1 MPRPK
6 GSKNYKTLQKEK
18 EMLAER
24 EINSVGSVADK
35 IIQEQKK
42 GRGRPKGSV
51 NKKPKKEEPKEL
63 MTFEDVR
70 TEKDLERYVQE
81 QSTTSAFKDK
91 QIKATIYNTLRERL
105 CNENSGGIAFYQE
118 FIENYLTEARR
129 DPTSAPAQ
137 LLAKTIFKEDI
148 LNALDEQVE
157 SAYAREQDFLE
168 YRLIKTM
175 FDKQRDVFLDDFV
188 RRKVIICSRRAGK
201 TETVKRMLN
210 KCCSKEKS
218 PCCYINLT
226 FENAINQVYD
236 DTLKL
241 ADSIGLKV
249 EKSSKSDGFILFANK
264 SSITFRG
271 NNSIAETEKLR
282 GFKYRLVIVDEAQ
295 SQRNLKYLIDDVIS
309 PLLLDYTDSQL
320 IVQGTPPRYSGSYF
334 EEMYNQAR
342 SKKDPKMKAYNWSML
357 ENPFLENIEEE
368 IKNICARKGL
378 TLESP
383 LIQREY
389 LGKIVYDTEAQVFYD
404 YKTYQELVDFQPT
417 HIAIGVDYGFADNN
431 AIIALAY
438 NVRQKKAYVIEERKF
453 NKAPVS
459 DIILQTR
466 EVYQNAIT
474 FGKAKNPNFK
484 QNNVNIFCDTNEKSI
499 TFELSVTYGLP
510 AYNAYKYDRDLAL
523 HTLADD
529 CRLGMIT
536 VKHGGALEDEFGK
549 ILYKRNEDT
558 DELTG
563 EIDNNIYHPDA
574 TMALLYA
581 SRQFYFDIGSR
592 VGGVANKSDFE
603 KEQDDSG
610 ARYYQGPIAS
620 LQQEYNDRFTKE
632 QDDNGVVWEEFE
644 T

>member
-6 GSKNYKTLQKEK
+6 GSKNKKTLQKER
-18 EMLAER
+18 EMLDER
-24 EINSVGSVADK
+24 QLVKKDTVMKFKDVQTVQDLDTFI
-35 IIQEQKK
+35 EQ
-42 GRGRPKGSV
+42 R
-51 NKKPKKEEPKEL
+51 
-63 MTFEDVR
+63 
-70 TEKDLERYVQE
+70 KDTKDFV
-81 QSTTSAFKDK
+81 DK
-91 QIKATIYNTLRERL
+91 QIKATIYSTLRERL
-105 CNENSGGIAFYQE
+105 THQGMGGVAFYQE
-118 FIENYLTEARR
+118 FIDNYLTEARR

-137 LLAKTIFKEDI
+137 LIAKTIFKEDI

-175 FDKQRDVFLDDFV
+175 FDKQRDIFLDDFV
-188 RRKVIICSRRAGK
+188 RRKIIICSRRAGK

-241 ADSIGLKV
+241 SETIGLKI
-249 EKSSKSDGFILFANK
+249 EKASKAEGFIQFTNK
-264 SSITFRG
+264 STITFRG

-334 EEMYNQAR
+334 EEMFNQAL
-342 SKKDPKMKAYNWSML
+342 SKKDPKCKAYNWSML
-357 ENPFLENIEEE
+357 DNPFLENIEEE
-368 IKNICARKGL
+368 IKAICARKGL

-404 YKTYQELVDFQPT
+404 YKTYHDLADFQPT

-438 NVRQKKAYVIEERKF
+438 NVRTKKAYTIEERKF

-466 EVYQNAIT
+466 QVYDNAIQ

-499 TFELSVTYGLP
+499 TFELAVTYGLP
-510 AYNAYKYDRDLAL
+510 AYNAYKYDKDLAL

-529 CRLGMIT
+529 CRMGMIT
-536 VKHGGALEDEFGK
+536 VKHGGVLEDEFGK

-563 EIDNNIYHPDA
+563 TIDDSIYHPDA

-592 VGGVANKSDFE
+592 VGGVANKADFE
-603 KEQDDSG
+603 KAEESG
-610 ARYYQGPIAS
+610 ARFYAGPIAS
-620 LQQEYNDRFTKE
+620 LQQEYQDKFNKE
-632 QDDNGVVWEEFE
+632 QNDNGIIWEEFE

>member
-18 EMLAER
+18 EMLRER
-24 EINSVGSVADK
+24 EINPVGPTTVQVVA
-35 IIQEQKK
+35 ETKK
-42 GRGRPKGSV
+42 KGRPKGSK
-51 NKKPKKEEPKEL
+51 NKTETPKEL
-63 MTFEDVR
+63 MTFKDVR
-70 TEKDLERYVQE
+70 TEKDLEQYVKDQK
-81 QSTTSAFKDK
+81 TTSAFKDK

-105 CNENSGGIAFYQE
+105 TDESRSGVAFYQD
-118 FIENYLTEARR
+118 FIDNYLTEARR

-137 LLAKTIFKEDI
+137 LIAKTIFKEDI

-157 SAYAREQDFLE
+157 SAYAREKDFLE

-175 FDKQRDVFLDDFV
+175 FDKQRDIFLDDYV
-188 RRKVIICSRRAGK
+188 RRKIIICSRRAGK

-210 KCCSKEKS
+210 KVASKEKS

-241 ADSIGLKV
+241 SETIGLKV
-249 EKSSKSDGFILFANK
+249 EKSSKADGFILYANG

-271 NNSIAETEKLR
+271 NNSISETEKLR

-320 IVQGTPPRYSGSYF
+320 MVQGTPPRYSGSYF
-334 EEMYNQAR
+334 EELYNQALGR
-342 SKKDPKMKAYNWSML
+342 KDPKCKAYNWSML
-357 ENPFLENIEEE
+357 DNPFLENIEEE

-378 TLESP
+378 TLDSP

-404 YKTYQELVDFQPT
+404 YKTYQELDFQPT

-438 NVRQKKAYVIEERKF
+438 NVKQRKAYTIEERKF

-466 EVYQNAIT
+466 EVYDNAIM
-474 FGKAKNPNFK
+474 FGKTHNPNFK

-563 EIDNNIYHPDA
+563 TIDNDIYHPDA

-592 VGGVANKSDFE
+592 VGGVANKADFE
-603 KEQDDSG
+603 KIDDSS

-620 LQQEYNDRFTKE
+620 LQEEYKE
-632 QDDNGVVWEEFE
+632 RVEREQTDNGVVWEEFDI
-644 T
+644 

>member
-6 GSKNYKTLQKEK
+6 GSKNKKTLQKEK
-18 EMLAER
+18 AMVEER
-24 EINSVGSVADK
+24 EKVYNNRELAI
-35 IIQEQKK
+35 KK
-42 GRGRPKGSV
+42 FSQ
-51 NKKPKKEEPKEL
+51 
-63 MTFEDVR
+63 VR
-70 TEKDLERYVQE
+70 TVEELDKFIDENK
-81 QSTTSAFKDK
+81 STKGFMDK
-91 QIKATIYNTLRERL
+91 QIKATLYATLRERL
-105 CNENSGGIAFYQE
+105 TDSSNSGMAFYQE
-118 FIENYLTEARR
+118 FIDNYLNEARR

-137 LLAKTIFKEDI
+137 VIAKTIFKEDI

-157 SAYAREQDFLE
+157 RAYARERDFLE

-188 RRKVIICSRRAGK
+188 RRKIIICSRRAGK

-210 KCCSKEKS
+210 KCCAKEKS

-236 DTLKL
+236 DTLSL
-241 ADSIGLKV
+241 SETIGLKV
-249 EKSSKSDGFILFANK
+249 EKSSKADGFIQFTNG
-264 SSITFRG
+264 STITFRG
-271 NNSIAETEKLR
+271 NNNINETEKLR

-334 EEMYNQAR
+334 EELYNQALT
-342 SKKDPKMKAYNWSML
+342 KKDPKCKAYNWSML

-378 TLESP
+378 TLDAP

-389 LGKIVYDTEAQVFYD
+389 LGKIVYDTEAQVFKD
-404 YKTYQELVDFQPT
+404 YKTYVDIDFQPT
-417 HIAIGVDYGFADNN
+417 HVAIGVDYGFADNN

-438 NVRQKKAYVIEERKF
+438 NVRTKTAITIEERKF

-459 DIILQTR
+459 EIILQTR
-466 EVYQNAIT
+466 EVYQNAIDY
-474 FGKAKNPNFK
+474 GKARNPAFK
-484 QNNVNIFCDTNEKSI
+484 QNNVNIFCDSNEKSI

-510 AYNAYKYDRDLAL
+510 AYNAYKYDKDLAL

-529 CRLGMIT
+529 CRLGKIT
-536 VKHGGALEDEFGK
+536 VRHNGVLEDEFGK
-549 ILYKRNEDT
+549 ILYKRNDDT

-563 EIDNNIYHPDA
+563 CIDDNIYHPDA

-592 VGGVANKSDFE
+592 VGGVANQKDFE
-603 KEQDDSG
+603 EG
-610 ARYYQGPIAS
+610 NYYKGPIAS
-620 LQQEYNDRFTKE
+620 LQEEYNDTVKKE
-632 QDDNGVVWEEFE
+632 SEDNGVYWEELDI
-644 T
+644 

>member
-6 GSKNYKTLQKEK
+6 GSKNHKTL
-18 EMLAER
+18 ER
-24 EINSVGSVADK
+24 EK
-35 IIQEQKK
+35 LMLE
-42 GRGRPKGSV
+42 GRRA
-51 NKKPKKEEPKEL
+51 NKKVDVSNEPSKIKNGIMKFADVKTKEDLDKFIA
-63 MTFEDVR
+63 TN
-70 TEKDLERYVQE
+70 EKQGIYI
-81 QSTTSAFKDK
+81 DK
-91 QIKATIYNTLRERL
+91 QVKATIYNTLRQELTRKDGM
-105 CNENSGGIAFYQE
+105 GGAFYQE
-118 FIENYLTEARR
+118 FIENYLDEARR

-137 LLAKTIFKEDI
+137 LIAKTIFKEDI

-188 RRKVIICSRRAGK
+188 RRKIIICSRRAGK

-226 FENAINQVYD
+226 FQNAINQVYD
-236 DTLKL
+236 DTIALSEK
-241 ADSIGLKV
+241 IGLKI
-249 EKSSKSDGFILFANK
+249 EKASKADGNILFTNG
-264 SSITFRG
+264 SSIAFRG
-271 NNSIAETEKLR
+271 NTNINETEKLR

-334 EEMYNQAR
+334 EEMFRQAET
-342 SKKDPKMKAYNWSML
+342 KKDPKMKAYSWSML
-357 ENPFLENIEEE
+357 QNPFLENIEEE
-368 IKNICARKGL
+368 IKSICARKGL

-389 LGKIVYDTEAQVFYD
+389 LGKIVYDTEAQVFAD
-404 YKTYQELVDFQPT
+404 YKTYTDLDGFQPT
-417 HIAIGVDYGFADNN
+417 HIAIGIDYGFADNN

-438 NVRQKKAYVIEERKF
+438 NVRQKKAVTIEERKF

-466 EVYQNAIT
+466 EVYQNAINY
-474 FGKAKNPNFK
+474 GHQNNPSFK
-484 QNNVNIFCDTNEKSI
+484 DNNVNIFCDTNEKSI

-510 AYNAYKYDRDLAL
+510 AYNAYKYDKDLAL

-529 CRLGMIT
+529 CRIGMIT
-536 VKHGGALEDEFGK
+536 VKHNGVLEDEFGK

-558 DELTG
+558 DELMG
-563 EIDNNIYHPDA
+563 EIDDSIYHPDA

-592 VGGVANKSDFE
+592 VGGVASRKDFE
-603 KEQDDSG
+603 DKDV
-610 ARYYQGPIAS
+610 RYYQGPIAS

-632 QDDNGVVWEEFE
+632 QDSNGVIWEEFE

>member
-6 GSKNYKTLQKEK
+6 GSKNRKTLEKEK
-18 EMLAER
+18 AMLEGRRPAKVSKNTNVFTEPSKINNGVMKFADVKTKEDLDKFI
-24 EINSVGSVADK
+24 EIND
-35 IIQEQKK
+35 KK
-42 GRGRPKGSV
+42 GV
-51 NKKPKKEEPKEL
+51 
-63 MTFEDVR
+63 
-70 TEKDLERYVQE
+70 YI
-81 QSTTSAFKDK
+81 DK
-91 QIKATIYNTLRERL
+91 QVKATIYNTLRQELTRQDGM
-105 CNENSGGIAFYQE
+105 GGVFYQD
-118 FIENYLTEARR
+118 FINNYLDEARR

-137 LLAKTIFKEDI
+137 MIAKTIFKEDI

-168 YRLIKTM
+168 YRLIKTL

-188 RRKVIICSRRAGK
+188 RRKIIICSRRAGK

-226 FENAINQVYD
+226 FQNAINQVYD
-236 DTLKL
+236 ETLELSEK
-241 ADSIGLKV
+241 IGLKV
-249 EKSSKSDGFILFANK
+249 EKSSKSDGNILFTNG
-264 SSITFRG
+264 SSIVFRG
-271 NNSIAETEKLR
+271 NTNINETEKLR

-320 IVQGTPPRYSGSYF
+320 IVQGTPPRYGGSYF
-334 EEMYNQAR
+334 EEMFRQAQ
-342 SKKDPKMKAYNWSML
+342 SNKDPKCKAYSWSML
-357 ENPFLENIEEE
+357 QNPFLENIQEE
-368 IKNICARKGL
+368 INNICARKGL

-389 LGKIVYDTEAQVFYD
+389 LGKIVYDTEAQVFSD
-404 YKTYQELVDFQPT
+404 YKTYQSMDFQPT

-438 NVRQKKAYVIEERKF
+438 NVRLKKAITIEERKF

-466 EVYQNAIT
+466 EVYQNAIQY
-474 FGKAKNPNFK
+474 GKEHNPSFK
-484 QNNVNIFCDTNEKSI
+484 ENNVNIFCDTNEKSI

-510 AYNAYKYDRDLAL
+510 AYNAYKYDKDLAL

-529 CRLGMIT
+529 CRIGMIL
-536 VKHGGALEDEFGK
+536 VMHNGVLEDEFGK

-558 DELTG
+558 DELMG
-563 EIDNNIYHPDA
+563 EVDDNIYHPDA

-592 VGGVANKSDFE
+592 IGGVANQKDFNE
-603 KEQDDSG
+603 NEEG
-610 ARYYQGPIAS
+610 RRYYQGAIAS
-620 LQQEYNDRFTKE
+620 LQEEYKDRFEK
-632 QDDNGVVWEEFE
+632 QSNDNGVEWVEFDI
-644 T
+644 